1 MNSTDPSAPAGGH
14 AGEDAAPPSPAASLQ
29 LIDEQKRAARRRLD
43 IDPALML
50 VPWGVAWLVG
60 YGLFFLR
67 FGPDERVFVS
77 MPEWLPLTV
86 LLGLLCLA
94 GAISGVAGVRAQHGV
109 AGESAERGTMYGL
122 SWMVGFSTFVVL
134 ASRFDDLLPDRDA
147 GLLWASLPVLVT
159 AILYMSGGAV
169 WRDRYQFGLGVWLSV
184 ANVAGLLAGPG
195 WHFAGDLPGRRR
207 RLPHSRRRVP
217 AAGGPAGRVVKS

>member
-1 MNSTDPSAPAGGH
+1 MANGNQRTVPAGRHDG
-14 AGEDAAPPSPAASLQ
+14 DDDDPPSPAASLQ
-29 LIDEQKRAARRRLD
+29 LIEEQKRAAHRRLD
-43 IDPALML
+43 VNPALML

-67 FGPDERVFVS
+67 FGPDQRVFVD

-86 LLGLLCLA
+86 LLLLLCGA
-94 GAISGVAGVRAQHGV
+94 GAVSGAAGLRAQHGV
-109 AGESAERGTMYGL
+109 TGESAERGSMYGL

-134 ASRFDDLLPDRDA
+134 ASRFDDLLPDREA

-195 WHFAGDLPGRRR
+195 WHSLVICVAGGGGFLATAPRTGCGRGPGR
-207 RLPHSRRRVP
+207 
-217 AAGGPAGRVVKS
+217 